1 MHVNKDSPVY
11 DLALRL
17 SGLALVVFGAVAI
30 LQLYH
35 LVHVPPRHEATL
47 AEMGLAAIGFLG
59 CSLGGGLISL
69 GAHIHDQVLISSR
82 WARAAT
88 TDDAPFHSM
97 RDETHSPPLNSG
109 SQTAS
114 LRDEQ

>member
-35 LVHVPPRHEATL
+35 LVHVPRATRRHWRKW
-47 AEMGLAAIGFLG
+47 
-59 CSLGGGLISL
+59 
-69 GAHIHDQVLISSR
+69 VSR
-82 WARAAT
+82 RS
-88 TDDAPFHSM
+88 DS
-97 RDETHSPPLNSG
+97 
-109 SQTAS
+109 
-114 LRDEQ
+114 